1 MLHASKTLL
10 SLIGLCESLMGG
22 GHHYYTINFLVL
34 KSRWNRRWSVYV
46 HPPPPTHKKNGQV
59 GRDLS
64 RILISLYYG

>member
-46 HPPPPTHKKNGQV
+46 SPPPTKKTV
-59 GRDLS
+59 R
-64 RILISLYYG
+64 